1 MNSNSE
7 AGCCCTLTECNECG
21 TPGTG
26 EEAEETGYRVLGLGL
41 VQGAGDH
48 PGGN

>member
-1 MNSNSE
+1 M
-7 AGCCCTLTECNECG
+7 LLYIDRMQG
-21 TPGTG
+21 TPGSG
-26 EEAEETGYRVLGLGL
+26 EETEETGYRVLGLGL